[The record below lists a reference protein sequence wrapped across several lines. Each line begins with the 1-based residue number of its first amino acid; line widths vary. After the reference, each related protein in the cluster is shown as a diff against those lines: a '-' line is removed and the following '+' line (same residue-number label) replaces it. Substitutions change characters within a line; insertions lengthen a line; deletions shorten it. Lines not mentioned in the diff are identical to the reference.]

1 MPPVSLWVVEGVD
14 EVFVGLQVIENL
26 RVLRDEVID
35 LFGLGFESIQ
45 LRHQIFL
52 YFEFVLDCRLRLLR
66 LLLDSLDKLM
76 HELHVILEI
85 QFPRLERFLLILD
98 GVLQFGSLLLFDI
111 DIHLGE
117 VDLLLLLQELV
128 DGFLLLCVRP

>member
-1 MPPVSLWVVEGVD
+1 MPPVSLWVVEGID

-35 LFGLGFESIQ
+35 FFGLGFESIQ

-52 YFEFVLDCRLRLLR
+52 YFEFVLHCRLRLLR
-66 LLLDSLDKLM
+66 LLLDALDKLM

-128 DGFLLLCVRP
+128 NGFLLLCV

>member
-1 MPPVSLWVVEGVD
+1 MPPVSLWVVEGID

-66 LLLDSLDKLM
+66 LLLDALDKLM
-76 HELHVILEI
+76 HELHIILEI

-128 DGFLLLCVRP
+128 HGFLLLCVRP